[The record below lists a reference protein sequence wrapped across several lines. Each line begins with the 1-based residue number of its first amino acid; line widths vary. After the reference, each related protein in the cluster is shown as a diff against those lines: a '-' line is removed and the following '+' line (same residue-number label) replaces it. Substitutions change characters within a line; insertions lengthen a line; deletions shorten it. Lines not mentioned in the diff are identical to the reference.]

1 MPLIVDCFVLDRA
14 FGANC
19 WVVRSESSGPAAVVD
34 PGGDPAPLVEAGVA
48 TAAILVTHAD
58 VDHVAG
64 VADLAELSAAP
75 VWMPS
80 GEADVLRTGETRGGT
95 RVRPH
100 QPEHE
105 VTGGD
110 LVDVAGMSF
119 EVVDVPGHSPGHV
132 AFYLD
137 GRLFSGDLLFERSVG
152 RTDLAGGD
160 WQKLLASVQTL
171 LARFG
176 PETSVYP
183 GHGPVTTLG
192 RELETNPF
200 LGELR
205 AGAP

>member
-1 MPLIVDCFVLDRA
+1 MPVTVDCFMLDRA

-19 WVVRSESSGPAAVVD
+19 WVIRAESAGPAAVVD
-34 PGGDPAPLVEAGVA
+34 PGGDPAPLLEAGVE
-48 TAAILVTHAD
+48 TAAILITHAD

-64 VADLAELSAAP
+64 VAELAELSGAP

-80 GEADVLRTGETRGGT
+80 GEADVLRGGETRGGM

-110 LVDVAGMSF
+110 LVDVAGMTF
-119 EVVDVPGHSPGHV
+119 DVVDVPGHSPGHV
-132 AFYLD
+132 AYYFD
-137 GRLFSGDLLFERSVG
+137 GRLFAGDLLFEGSVG

-160 WQKLLASVQTL
+160 WQTLLASVQTL
-171 LARFG
+171 FARFG
-176 PETSVYP
+176 PETAVYA